1 MLGGINMMTDMVL
14 ELIIY
19 LQELPMEQKNNIVIV
34 LMIIYLIAV
43 VLSFIYISRI
53 KD

>member
-1 MLGGINMMTDMVL
+1 MMTDMVL

-34 LMIIYLIAV
+34 LMIIYLIVV
-43 VLSFIYISRI
+43 VLSFIYISMI

>member
-1 MLGGINMMTDMVL
+1 MIADMTL
-14 ELIIY
+14 RLIIY

>member
-1 MLGGINMMTDMVL
+1 MMTDMVL

-43 VLSFIYISRI
+43 VLSFVYISRI

>member
-1 MLGGINMMTDMVL
+1 MMTDMVL